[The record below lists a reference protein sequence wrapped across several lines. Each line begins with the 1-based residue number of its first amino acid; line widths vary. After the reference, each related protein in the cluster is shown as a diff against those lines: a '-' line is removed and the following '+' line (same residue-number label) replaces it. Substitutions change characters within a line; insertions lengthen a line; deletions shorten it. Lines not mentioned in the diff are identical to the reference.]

1 MTIPFL
7 SVLGIET
14 LYRHSNI
21 NSIINSLTKAE
32 RNMTILLLRH
42 VQPPPAA
49 QANRRLAAK
58 PSSGALAK
66 NPRTTPHRRR
76 LTVSEIAPTAPD
88 READTKLRWVFV
100 SPLRVRRIFL
110 LICGDART
118 MRS

>member
-1 MTIPFL
+1 
-7 SVLGIET
+7 
-14 LYRHSNI
+14 
-21 NSIINSLTKAE
+21 
-32 RNMTILLLRH
+32 MTILLLRH

-88 READTKLRWVFV
+88 READTKLRWLFV

-110 LICGDART
+110 LVCGDART
-118 MRS
+118 MRSASTSYGQLSAGQMTGNQTKQNDFQT